1 MAEESDLEK
10 TEDPSPRRL
19 EQARE
24 EGQVPQSRE
33 LSTFLVTVTGA
44 AALLRM
50 GNWMATRVAGLM
62 RDGFAF
68 DRAAAFEPALMLEV
82 LQRIVAGQRPT
93 EIALAMHL
101 SIKTVSTHKARIQ
114 EKLRLSSMAA
124 LIRYGVEHD
133 LGSHL
138 PHGHPP
144 DARHG

>member
-44 AALLRM
+44 AALLLM

-68 DRAAAFEPALMLEV
+68 DRAAAFEPALMLEMM
-82 LQRIVAGQRPT
+82 QRMLSGALLTLMPLFL
-93 EIALAMHL
+93 ALAL
-101 SIKTVSTHKARIQ
+101 PRLAVRSITS
-114 EKLRLSSMAA
+114 L
-124 LIRYGVEHD
+124 
-133 LGSHL
+133 
-138 PHGHPP
+138 
-144 DARHG
+144 